1 MTPQAPSP
9 VQPAYPPPDGLESN
23 FVDPED
29 HSGIVY
35 RVGYGFTTAAFVV
48 LMIRLYT
55 RLFVL
60 KRGLLPD
67 DYLVIVAMALSV
79 GFIITTFKAAEY
91 GLGRHLYDVPFDE
104 YSPHFLIY
112 MTAST
117 VIWALSVT
125 TAKMSILLLYLQLSP
140 VPKVRWTVYFT
151 LFVLVS
157 YSLIATFTTIFGCVP
172 IEATWNYSPAVH
184 AGAACLD
191 RKDAIYATSSLNI
204 ITDFTILLLPIP
216 MFWNLQMPR
225 RQKAALISL
234 FLAGGVVCIVAIVR
248 TVSMPK
254 LWNNFDYT
262 WLVVDQYV
270 LCFIEIDLG
279 IICACVCTIR
289 PFFRKHLPYLM
300 GSSPSKNKESGP
312 RGGGGGGGGVVGR
325 RISPG
330 VKKGGSLDSDDS
342 YQLTKTGSTRSHRVG
357 GITDSS
363 STENIFQDDLNLPTC
378 APRCATTGEDRH
390 WEHDV
395 EAGMH
400 SGIRKSTDVTISR
413 SN

>member
-1 MTPQAPSP
+1 MTPSAPSS
-9 VQPAYPPPDGLESN
+9 VQPAYPPPDGLVSN
-23 FVDPED
+23 FIDPED

-35 RVGYGFTTAAFVV
+35 RVGYGFTFAAFVV

-91 GLGRHLYDVPFDE
+91 GMGRHLYDVPFDE
-104 YSPHFLIY
+104 YSPHFLTY

-140 VPKVRWTVYFT
+140 VPKVRWAVYFT
-151 LFVLVS
+151 LFVVVS

-172 IEATWNYSPAVH
+172 IEATWDHTPAVLV
-184 AGAACLD
+184 GAACLE
-191 RKDAIYATSSLNI
+191 RKNAIYATSSLNI

-225 RQKAALISL
+225 RQKAAIISL

-254 LWNNFDYT
+254 LWNSFDYT

-270 LCFIEIDLG
+270 MCFIEIDLG

-312 RGGGGGGGGVVGR
+312 HGGGVVGR

-330 VKKGGSLDSDDS
+330 VKKEDSLGSGDS
-342 YQLTKTGSTRSHRVG
+342 YQLRKTGSTRSNRVDG
-357 GITDSS
+357 TTDGS
-363 STENIFQDDLNLPTC
+363 STDNLFPEDLSLPIQT
-378 APRCATTGEDRH
+378 PPYATAESDGHR
-390 WEHDV
+390 EHDV
-395 EAGMH
+395 EAGLR
-400 SGIRKSTDVTISR
+400 SGIRKTTDVTISR